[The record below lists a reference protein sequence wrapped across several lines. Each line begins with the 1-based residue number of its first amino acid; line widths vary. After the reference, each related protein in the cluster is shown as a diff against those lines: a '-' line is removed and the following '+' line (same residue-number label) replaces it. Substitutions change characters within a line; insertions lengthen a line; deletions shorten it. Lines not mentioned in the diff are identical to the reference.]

1 MDASFLYI
9 ESKQMPQH
17 VLGLMLLDAGAPESQ
32 YSYQRFRQVLLE
44 RAHLLPAFQRRL
56 VTVPLALDHP
66 YWAQVSDFDVDEH
79 LHLVTCP
86 APGDTRAVGR
96 IVGDIAAEP
105 LDRSRPLF
113 GIWLVEGLADG
124 KVAMVAKMHHSTLYG
139 AAGADMM
146 AQLLD
151 FGPEGREVEP
161 APDVPDDDIPS
172 TVSLLGHAALNTAR
186 RPVRAA
192 RTMAQGMRRLGRMG
206 GMVGRSITSKSPV
219 ALPFSAPKSLL
230 NGALTAS
237 REVAFV
243 RTSFADV
250 KEIRTAFGT
259 KVNDVVLAAT
269 TYALRNYLVARD
281 ALPKRPLVASVPM
294 NVGAGDVAG
303 TDKLSALLVPLPIDT
318 ADPVEQLERCAEFS
332 RRSKGMVDALGT
344 EMVADVAEV
353 IPPMLVVAGS
363 WLYDQSKLSGMHP
376 PMQTLIVSNMPG
388 PPIELWCAGA
398 KVEAVYPFGPLL
410 PGTGLNVTV
419 LSNMG
424 NLDVGLLCCPDLVPD
439 IWEIAEAIPAAVQ
452 LLVDAARARA

>member
-1 MDASFLYI
+1 
-9 ESKQMPQH
+9 
-17 VLGLMLLDAGAPESQ
+17 
-32 YSYQRFRQVLLE
+32 
-44 RAHLLPAFQRRL
+44 
-56 VTVPLALDHP
+56 
-66 YWAQVSDFDVDEH
+66 
-79 LHLVTCP
+79 
-86 APGDTRAVGR
+86 
-96 IVGDIAAEP
+96 
-105 LDRSRPLF
+105 
-113 GIWLVEGLADG
+113 
-124 KVAMVAKMHHSTLYG
+124 
-139 AAGADMM
+139 
-146 AQLLD
+146 
-151 FGPEGREVEP
+151 
-161 APDVPDDDIPS
+161 
-172 TVSLLGHAALNTAR
+172 
-186 RPVRAA
+186 
-192 RTMAQGMRRLGRMG
+192 
-206 GMVGRSITSKSPV
+206 
-219 ALPFSAPKSLL
+219 LL

-237 REVAFV
+237 REIAFV
-243 RTSFADV
+243 RTSIAGV

-294 NVGAGDVAG
+294 NVGAGDGAG